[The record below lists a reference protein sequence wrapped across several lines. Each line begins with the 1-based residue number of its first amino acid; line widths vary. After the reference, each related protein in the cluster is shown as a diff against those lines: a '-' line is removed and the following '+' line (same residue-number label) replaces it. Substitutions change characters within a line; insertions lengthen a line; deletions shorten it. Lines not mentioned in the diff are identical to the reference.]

1 MSVQLVA
8 PHSVASKAM
17 NSTSL
22 RSCNALSARGSTRSA
37 KHVANLF
44 IDGSC
49 LDRNHLLNPF
59 CQLEQ
64 QLTHPNM
71 RFPCPY
77 DGGEEHEE
85 EHEKSSLERPLQPQL
100 TEAVHHVE
108 GEPRHAV
115 AELVLGQPPPFTH
128 PPHRKHTP

>member
-22 RSCNALSARGSTRSA
+22 RSCNALSARGSGRSA
-37 KHVANLF
+37 KQVAKLF
-44 IDGSC
+44 IDGSF

-71 RFPCPY
+71 RFPCPW
-77 DGGEEHEE
+77 GRGWVRGLRTSFRPPLTSPPTRVEENDSHIG
-85 EHEKSSLERPLQPQL
+85 PIIN
-100 TEAVHHVE
+100 
-108 GEPRHAV
+108 
-115 AELVLGQPPPFTH
+115 
-128 PPHRKHTP
+128 

>member
-22 RSCNALSARGSTRSA
+22 RSCNALSARGSGRSA
-37 KHVANLF
+37 KQVAKLF
-44 IDGSC
+44 IDGSF

-71 RFPCPY
+71 RFPCPL
-77 DGGEEHEE
+77 GGEE
-85 EHEKSSLERPLQPQL
+85 LERERMKEERASVREQPQQHQQHHGADHRAD
-100 TEAVHHVE
+100 EA
-108 GEPRHAV
+108 R
-115 AELVLGQPPPFTH
+115 
-128 PPHRKHTP
+128 R

>member
-22 RSCNALSARGSTRSA
+22 RSCNALSARGSGRSA
-37 KHVANLF
+37 KQVAKLF
-44 IDGSC
+44 IDGSF

-71 RFPCPY
+71 RFPCPSY
-77 DGGEEHEE
+77 GGGAPSYGAEGEGHRRFS
-85 EHEKSSLERPLQPQL
+85 KISDLKLAGIS
-100 TEAVHHVE
+100 TEAFPLRPC
-108 GEPRHAV
+108 G
-115 AELVLGQPPPFTH
+115 
-128 PPHRKHTP
+128 

>member
-22 RSCNALSARGSTRSA
+22 RSCNALSARGSGRSA
-37 KHVANLF
+37 KQVAKLF
-44 IDGSC
+44 IDGSF

-71 RFPCPY
+71 RFPWY
-77 DGGEEHEE
+77 DGGGGP
-85 EHEKSSLERPLQPQL
+85 KGRRGKA
-100 TEAVHHVE
+100 AVE
-108 GEPRHAV
+108 
-115 AELVLGQPPPFTH
+115 
-128 PPHRKHTP
+128 TPAQFQIL

>member
-22 RSCNALSARGSTRSA
+22 RSCNALSARGSGRSA
-37 KHVANLF
+37 KQVAKLF
-44 IDGSC
+44 IDGSF

-71 RFPCPY
+71 RFPCPSY
-77 DGGEEHEE
+77 GGGKDGRDKLFIQNEQSLFAGVSCGEWSREWPLTFRGGVL
-85 EHEKSSLERPLQPQL
+85 SSW
-100 TEAVHHVE
+100 
-108 GEPRHAV
+108 
-115 AELVLGQPPPFTH
+115 
-128 PPHRKHTP
+128 

>member
-22 RSCNALSARGSTRSA
+22 RSCNALSARGSGRSA
-37 KHVANLF
+37 KQVAKLF
-44 IDGSC
+44 IDGSF

-71 RFPCPY
+71 RFPCPRC
-77 DGGEEHEE
+77 GGGWRECAG
-85 EHEKSSLERPLQPQL
+85 RGQL
-100 TEAVHHVE
+100 SFEQSRGVIFFS
-108 GEPRHAV
+108 V
-115 AELVLGQPPPFTH
+115 AY
-128 PPHRKHTP
+128 